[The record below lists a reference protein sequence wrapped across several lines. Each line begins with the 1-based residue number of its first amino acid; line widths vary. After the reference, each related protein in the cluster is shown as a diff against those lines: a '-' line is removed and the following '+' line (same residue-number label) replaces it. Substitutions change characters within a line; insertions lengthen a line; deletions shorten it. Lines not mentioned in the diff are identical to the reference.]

1 MTDIAELGLVVR
13 SDGVVVASKRLKDLE
28 GQAGHTEKAMALL
41 GRAAAAAMAAFSV
54 GKLIEYADAWSDM
67 QSRVGAAVKNME
79 AAPILMQRIT
89 DIANASYSPLAQT
102 VEIYGRNVGV
112 LRELG
117 LGAQQAAD
125 YTESLNHMLVITATR
140 GERAASVQNALSK
153 AMAMGKLTGEG
164 LETVLA
170 SGGRV
175 AEALAEELDTTVNGL
190 RKMASD
196 GKITSAVISG
206 ALLGSLE
213 GVRVEAGEMAATVGD
228 AWTIM
233 NNNVTAAI
241 GTFDQAHGISGQLA
255 EGIILLANNLEMVVP
270 VVAGLAAAVGVMLVP
285 AIVTATGAMWAF
297 TASLLANPL
306 TAVAVVVALVVAR
319 IVTLIQEVG
328 GLGNAFQHVQMTAMD
343 VWERIKAGG
352 QSLAD
357 VMQGIALAIQGS
369 FIRAWA
375 AIAEGFAN
383 LIGSLGG
390 AAGMLGLDAS
400 GAAAYA
406 KGLHT
411 AAASYEAGSAIAF
424 NNAGRNW
431 SKATG
436 PSAQR
441 DIIGQGTNWKEF
453 NGMFNAGNDGTGN
466 DKLPPSLTGLGGGG
480 GNRDA
485 YGDLIRGAREFIDAK
500 NLEIQTL
507 GMASEAAAR
516 LRHEQELLN
525 KAANDNI
532 ALSPTMRAEIAGI
545 AQEMAATE
553 ERARSLTETYNF
565 GKGVFQGVFSDLRQG
580 LKEGKSLWE
589 SLGNAALNALDK
601 IAEKAMNMAAEGIWN
616 MIFGAFTGGGM
627 GGGGG
632 GILGGIGKLFSFD
645 GGGSTGSGPR
655 SGGMDGK
662 GGFLAMLHP
671 QETVVDHT
679 KPANTNTAPQKSVV
693 ELKLS
698 PELVAKILN
707 EAAGQS
713 VKISQGMVEPVSKAV
728 DHMANQQRYA

>member
-13 SDGVVVASKRLKDLE
+13 SDGVVVASQRLKDLE

-67 QSRVGAAVKNME
+67 QSRVGAAIKSMD
-79 AAPILMQRIT
+79 AAPAMMQRIV

-102 VEIYGRNVGV
+102 AEIYARNVGV
-112 LRELG
+112 LRDLG
-117 LGAQQAAD
+117 LGSKEAAD

-140 GERAASVQNALSK
+140 GERATSVQNALSK

-164 LETVLA
+164 LESVLA
-170 SGGRV
+170 NGGRV
-175 AEALAEELDTTVNGL
+175 AEALAKELDTNVNGL
-190 RKMASD
+190 RKLASE
-196 GKITSAVISG
+196 GKITSGVISN
-206 ALLGSLE
+206 ALLKSLE
-213 GVRVEAGEMAATVGD
+213 DVRVEAGEMSATVSD
-228 AWTIM
+228 AWVIM

-241 GTFDQAHGISGQLA
+241 GTFDKAYGVSGKLA
-255 EGIILLANNLEMVVP
+255 EGIIFLANNLDMVVAGA
-270 VVAGLAAAVGVMLVP
+270 AGLAAAIGVVFAP
-285 AIVTATGAMWAF
+285 AVVAATGAMWAF

-406 KGLHT
+406 KSLHT
-411 AAASYEAGSAIAF
+411 AAASYEAGSSIAF

-453 NGMFNAGNDGTGN
+453 NGMFNAGNDN
-466 DKLPPSLTGLGGGG
+466 GLGGGAIGAAGIG
-480 GNRDA
+480 GGGGGKRDA

-507 GMASEAAAR
+507 GMATEAAAR
-516 LRHEQELLN
+516 MRHEQELLN

-565 GKGVFQGVFSDLRQG
+565 GKGIFQGVFSDLRQG

-645 GGGSTGSGPR
+645 GGGHTGSGPR

-679 KPANTNTAPQKSVV
+679 KPANSNTAPQKSVV

-698 PELVAKILN
+698 PELVAQILN